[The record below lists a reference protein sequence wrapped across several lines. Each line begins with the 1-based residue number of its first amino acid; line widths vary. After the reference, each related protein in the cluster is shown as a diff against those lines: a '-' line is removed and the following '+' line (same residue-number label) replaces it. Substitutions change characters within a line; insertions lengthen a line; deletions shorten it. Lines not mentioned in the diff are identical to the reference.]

1 MSRSKPLL
9 EGGPPYVPHT
19 PWGPIG
25 ALASVTAISLLCQY
39 LLPLFL
45 YDASPG
51 VYVRASGDLGPPK
64 LWGNSYS
71 PSFVL
76 LIQVAI
82 FGLIWLASGMR
93 GGDRR
98 AVLSLKFPEGGL
110 TRTVS
115 IACLIWL
122 LTVPTG
128 FLVSVFF
135 GHEPM
140 QLRPVNFNEAWLQRF
155 FPAIEFVSLI
165 VAAPLMEEFIFR
177 GFLLSAMARSKIGF
191 AGAGLVTSALWAS
204 IHVSYPWYALSTI
217 FVVGLFLSW
226 AIWKTGSLWTCV
238 LAHGLYNLEP
248 ALFQFIFVRG

>member
-1 MSRSKPLL
+1 MIGAMLGERPAYL
-9 EGGPPYVPHT
+9 PNT

-25 ALASVTAISLLCQY
+25 ALATVTAISLLCQY
-39 LLPLFL
+39 ILPLCL
-45 YDASPG
+45 YNAFSE
-51 VYVRASGDLGPPK
+51 VYAKASGDVGPPT

-82 FGLIWLASGMR
+82 LGLIWLASGMH
-93 GGDRR
+93 GGNRR
-98 AVLSLKFPEGGL
+98 AVLSLKFPVGGL
-110 TRTVS
+110 ARTVS

-128 FLVSVFF
+128 FLVNEFF
-135 GHEPM
+135 GHVAEPIHF
-140 QLRPVNFNEAWLQRF
+140 RSVNFNEAWLHRF
-155 FPAIEFVSLI
+155 FPAIEFVSL
-165 VAAPLMEEFIFR
+165 VFVTPLMEEFIFR
-177 GFLLSAMARSKIGF
+177 GFLLSAITRSKIGF

-204 IHVSYPWYALSTI
+204 MHVSYPWHSLFMV

-248 ALFQFIFVRG
+248 AVFQLIFLRT